1 MSKATVPRSQVTSNS
16 QTLRGTGIFPY
27 TTLIHIDPRILPNV
41 GKYASPMECLG
52 ILEAQRLMGPRTATC
67 LRSKT
72 LAMRVQ

>member
-52 ILEAQRLMGPRTATC
+52 FTRAARREAWSG
-67 LRSKT
+67 
-72 LAMRVQ
+72 RVERPEEGRE